1 MKEFHLDNR
10 IFVDIKDLKMEYKE
24 LFQGIRSY
32 TQFLTNKKIKNFV
45 YGQIV
50 DDTLVVT
57 EKYAKKTGSIFIDK
71 EEIRGLVESGIES
84 SLGGM
89 AVLPE
94 STPPIILGHAILF
107 QDDKGNDYKVVIR
120 GKHIREEIFFKVKD
134 VMIVFDLKNLIT
146 ELIQPDSDY
155 KLSEHYVSFVVPRS
169 KFPLLK
175 KRELYLTY
183 QGIRKVLDVEDRR
196 LGIARQFRTWIDEL
210 VPPIPNAI
218 SNASASNT
226 ASNVAGTVTIS
237 REAITKMTN
246 LDADHLKTIM
256 SKSASQISCLYLINV
271 RIADGTRRVFKYGFT
286 DNIKRR
292 FKEHM
297 RRYGDYISLDTFTLI
312 PLLDL
317 SKAETEFKNS
327 ISRYRYLKDGDD
339 ELISLC
345 DEGYQ
350 NIKAIFRLISNQ
362 YCGNMQHQL
371 LLYDGLIK
379 DQKHTFELS
388 IKDKDF
394 QLMELRNQVELVKKD
409 NEILRLQK

>member
-1 MKEFHLDNR
+1 MKEFQLDNK

-32 TQFLTNKKIKNFV
+32 TQFLTNKKITNYV

-94 STPPIILGHAILF
+94 SMPPIIHGHAVLF
-107 QDDKGNDYKVVIR
+107 RDDKGNDYKVVIR

-134 VMIVFDLKNLIT
+134 VMRVFDLKNLVT

-155 KLSEHYVSFVVPRS
+155 KMSEHYVSFVVPRS
-169 KFPLLK
+169 KLPMLK

-183 QGIRKVLDVEDRR
+183 QGIRKVLEVEDRR
-196 LGIARQFRTWIDEL
+196 LGIARQFRTWIDEM
-210 VPPIPNAI
+210 VPSIPNSST
-218 SNASASNT
+218 SNAASNA
-226 ASNVAGTVTIS
+226 ASIATIS
-237 REAITKMTN
+237 REPPTKMTN

-256 SKSASQISCLYLINV
+256 SKSASQISCLYLINI
-271 RIADGTRRVFKYGFT
+271 RIADGTQRVFKYGFT

-297 RRYGDYISLDTFTLI
+297 RRYGDNISLDTFTLI
-312 PLLDL
+312 PSLDL
-317 SKAETEFKNS
+317 SKAETEFRNS

-345 DEGYQ
+345 DEGYL

-379 DQKHTFELS
+379 DQKHTFELN

-409 NEILRLQK
+409 NEILRLQKQI